1 MMLAIWA
8 KTRVKARAAREGGR
22 TSIGS
27 GGLPLCSGLAEDS
40 SSLLTWVLGLVKG
53 GGDVCRGDVLIGHYW

>member
-8 KTRVKARAAREGGR
+8 KTWVQARAARKGGR

-27 GGLPLCSGLAEDS
+27 GGLPLCDGLDEDS
-40 SSLLTWVLGLVKG
+40 SSLLAWALGLPKG
-53 GGDVCRGDVLIGHYW
+53 GGDV